1 MQCTLGRPAFAF
13 APDLRAAD
21 RRELLT
27 AAADGSLALTP
38 LAAEDSS
45 ATRQLYASNGGVT
58 FTAAR
63 WNGPH
68 TAVTG
73 GLQGALP

>member
-1 MQCTLGRPAFAF
+1 MAPA
-13 APDLRAAD
+13 LRAAD

-63 WNGPH
+63 WNGPY

-73 GLQGALP
+73 GLQGVLP